1 MNFEKLTTVLNRR
14 LQRTRKPFDLFGL
27 YRAVTRRG
35 GFVTRPLA
43 RRNLSMV
50 EVFREMRNHYENH
63 TYTDIGTLLLNTYET
78 HFLEYEREHP
88 QDLEPGPCPGCG
100 ELPPEDPITGRATEG
115 PGRRPPGEDPA
126 RRSAAAV
133 TAATEGGG
141 GNPDHPNDNP
151 NDAIPRD
158 VIVFSSAVGEGK
170 YTTTTT
176 TALCSSLDTPTPT
189 DDTTPPSSGP
199 RAPLVPRRSGGR
211 SATCVAF

>member
-1 MNFEKLTTVLNRR
+1 VNFEKLTTVLNRR

-35 GFVTRPLA
+35 GFVARPLA
-43 RRNLSMV
+43 RRNLSLV

-115 PGRRPPGEDPA
+115 PGRRPP
-126 RRSAAAV
+126 
-133 TAATEGGG
+133 
-141 GNPDHPNDNP
+141 
-151 NDAIPRD
+151 
-158 VIVFSSAVGEGK
+158 
-170 YTTTTT
+170 
-176 TALCSSLDTPTPT
+176 
-189 DDTTPPSSGP
+189 
-199 RAPLVPRRSGGR
+199 
-211 SATCVAF
+211 